1 VPLSSLQSRLLRQ
14 LAAHRNPESFVAGA
28 SSLARSGPR
37 FSDDIDVFHDRE
49 EAVQAA
55 ADADA
60 IVLGDAG
67 FRVEWTRRLPAIC
80 TAIVHGGD
88 EATRLEWVVDSDF
101 RFFPAVRDELFGY
114 VLHLADIA
122 TNKAL
127 AAAGRR
133 EPRDILDLLLIHER
147 VLPLG
152 AVAWASVA
160 KDPGFTPEGLIAE
173 IRRNSR
179 YQQADYDRLRT
190 ETSVDAGS
198 VSRALRAALTEA
210 DAFVRAM
217 PAGKEG
223 LLFIQDGCP
232 VQPDPKK
239 LDGYRVHGGQ
249 RRGHWPGSAEISSA
263 MLQQSRPPPV

>member
-1 VPLSSLQSRLLRQ
+1 VPLANLQSRLLRL

-37 FSDDIDVFHDRE
+37 FSNDIDVFHDRE

-60 IVLGDAG
+60 IVLRDAG
-67 FRVEWTRRLPAIC
+67 FRVERTRRLPAIS
-80 TAIVHGGD
+80 TAIVHAGD

-101 RFFPAVRDELFGY
+101 RFFPTGRDELFGY

-122 TNKAL
+122 TNKAF

-152 AVAWASVA
+152 AVASAAVA
-160 KDPGFTPEGLIAE
+160 KEPGFTPEGLIAE
-173 IRRNSR
+173 IRRNGR
-179 YQQADYDRLRT
+179 YQQADCDRLRT

-223 LLFIQDGCP
+223 LLFIQDGRP

-239 LDGYRVHGGQ
+239 LNDPVAHGGQ
-249 RRGHWPGSAEISSA
+249 RRGHWPGSAEISST
-263 MLQQSRPPPV
+263 MLQQPQPAAV